1 MWKRIILIL
10 VVLACLAGGAWWL
23 YGDKR
28 TPSDVLTLYGNVDI
42 RQVDVAFRVGGRIT
56 ELYKEEGD
64 TVKAGEKLAQ
74 LDLQPLEYAL
84 SRAQAELAMQQAAY
98 AQMLNG
104 YRPEDVAQARASLE
118 GAQAAFNNAA
128 ITLRRTENLRKQR
141 ALSQRELDDARSAYT
156 EALSR
161 RDAAQEQLRL
171 MEAGYRAEE
180 VTRQEAAVKAAE
192 AAVRTASLNV
202 SDTELFAPQ
211 DGVVLTR
218 VHEVGAVVQPGQTV
232 YTVTLN
238 NPVWI
243 RAYVTQPNLGHIRP
257 GQEALLSIDATPGKT
272 YRGFVGFISPTAEF
286 TPKTVETKEVRNDL
300 VFRFRVVAED
310 PDNVMRQGM
319 PVTVTLRKDGGRP

>member
-180 VTRQEAAVKAAE
+180 VMRQEAAV
-192 AAVRTASLNV
+192 
-202 SDTELFAPQ
+202 
-211 DGVVLTR
+211 
-218 VHEVGAVVQPGQTV
+218 
-232 YTVTLN
+232 
-238 NPVWI
+238 
-243 RAYVTQPNLGHIRP
+243 
-257 GQEALLSIDATPGKT
+257 
-272 YRGFVGFISPTAEF
+272 
-286 TPKTVETKEVRNDL
+286 
-300 VFRFRVVAED
+300 
-310 PDNVMRQGM
+310 
-319 PVTVTLRKDGGRP
+319 

>member
-171 MEAGYRAEE
+171 I
-180 VTRQEAAVKAAE
+180 KAAE

-232 YTVTLN
+232 YAVTLN

-272 YRGFVGFISPTAEF
+272 YCGFVGFISPTAEF